1 LTLWGEAVEAGS
13 PESPPEVAMAC
24 VLGDAL
30 AAVRAVLAEG
40 HALPSDLGG
49 TARTSQLTEAALAR
63 IRASAR

>member
-13 PESPPEVAMAC
+13 PESPEVAMAC

-63 IRASAR
+63 IRASPR